1 RHRRGGARVDGRAD
15 GGARAQHPAAG
26 RMGALDGQRARGRRD
41 RRGGHARQA
50 LCLAGGRRARERDPG
65 PGGPRAGGGEVDE
78 PRLEKLAADLEADEA
93 TALLEQLT
101 ALVHEAV
108 DVLEQAGES
117 LESDEGTASPE

>member
-1 RHRRGGARVDGRAD
+1 
-15 GGARAQHPAAG
+15 
-26 RMGALDGQRARGRRD
+26 
-41 RRGGHARQA
+41 GGHARET
-50 LCLAGGRRARERDPG
+50 LRIAGGRRARERDPG

-78 PRLEKLAADLEADEA
+78 PRLEKLAADLEALGARLETGDLDADEA

-117 LESDEGTASPE
+117 LESDEGSVSPE